1 MPKPFCFMIM
11 PFGKKPTQAEAG
23 RGVPEIDFNAL
34 WDHGFAPTL
43 IGLGYEPVRAD
54 QDTGA
59 LIVTQMLERLYFADL
74 VLADMTIP
82 NGNVYYEVG
91 IRHASREKGCV
102 LLAADWSK
110 QLFDVAQIRTVRY
123 PLTDS
128 AVGEAAA
135 KAVQEAIK
143 DPIAKLARGVSPM
156 HDAIKGYPNAVD
168 PAKASTMKDVMLELA
183 EFQGQIRAVRALPR
197 ASRFASAK
205 DLANRYGKPPV
216 APSTALSLLLLL
228 RDSADT
234 AQDWQ
239 WITDFLGTVPADI
252 GEIEKVRKD
261 SVDTAQDWQWITD
274 FLGTRPADIGEIE
287 EVREIAALA
296 LANGGKPMEAIAK
309 LEALIAVSGPTPER
323 LGLLG
328 GRYKRLAGSAPTAAE
343 KLVSLSRSINAY
355 ERGMELDLNQYY
367 CSSNLPRLYKTR
379 KRKGDD
385 ERARSVSTL
394 VVAACERAKN
404 RGVADE
410 WLRPTLLGAAFDAGD
425 VDKAEEL
432 AADVAAEGAARWKL
446 DSLLGDLGAS
456 VAQVEDKDRR
466 ERLAAILGSLAQM
479 SA

>member
-1 MPKPFCFMIM
+1 LPKPLCFMIM
-11 PFGKKPTQAEAG
+11 PYGRKATQAEAG

-34 WDHGFAPTL
+34 WDHAFAPTI
-43 IGLGYEPVRAD
+43 IGLGYEAVRAD

-59 LIVTQMLERLYFADL
+59 LIVTQMLERLYFAEL

-91 IRHASREKGCV
+91 VRHAAKEKGCV

-110 QLFDVAQIRTVRY
+110 QLFDVAQMRTIRY
-123 PLTDS
+123 PLTDG
-128 AVGEAAA
+128 AVGDASA

-143 DPIAKLARGVSPM
+143 SPIAKLARSLSPM

-168 PAKASTMKDVMLELA
+168 PAKASTMKDVMVELA
-183 EFQGQIRAVRALPR
+183 AFQGQIRAVRALPR

-205 DLANRYGKPPV
+205 DLADRYAKPPV
-216 APSTALSLLLLL
+216 TPSTALSLLLIL

-239 WITDFLGTVPADI
+239 WITDFLGT
-252 GEIEKVRKD
+252 
-261 SVDTAQDWQWITD
+261 
-274 FLGTRPADIGEIE
+274 LPADIGEIE
-287 EVREIAALA
+287 EVREIAAFA
-296 LANGGKPMEAIAK
+296 VANGGRPIEAIAK

-328 GRYKRLAGSAPTAAE
+328 GRYKRLAAATATPFDKAAQLNRCIE
-343 KLVSLSRSINAY
+343 AY
-355 ERGMELDLNQYY
+355 EKGMQLDLNQYY
-367 CSSNLPRLYKTR
+367 CASNLPRLYRQR

-385 ERARSVSTL
+385 ERARSVSN
-394 VVAACERAKN
+394 VVVVACERA
-404 RGVADE
+404 RSLGSADE

-425 VDKAEEL
+425 SEKAEEL

-446 DSLLGDLGAS
+446 DSLLGDLRAS
-456 VAQVEDKDRR
+456 VAQVEDKERR
-466 ERLAAILGSLAQM
+466 ERLGAILESLTPA
-479 SA
+479 SG